1 MVFSKFFHS
10 NSGKSEEITPPKKP
24 ETFPEKK
31 ETCLKKA
38 ESFEFY
44 SLFII
49 KFIDSCICRVLGSS
63 ETFSPIAI
71 MKVKE
76 LEEQQGRNI
85 YLSWSEYL
93 YTKMLPWTTPSPYKK
108 KLLTLYGPMRSL
120 EFQFGPMTTYSASF
134 VKRHKSQHSDHP
146 VY

>member
-63 ETFSPIAI
+63 ETFSSIAI

-76 LEEQQGRNI
+76 LPTKPAFRRSGWIFRDVAGASLSPLVEAGRRVAMANG
-85 YLSWSEYL
+85 ERDA
-93 YTKMLPWTTPSPYKK
+93 P
-108 KLLTLYGPMRSL
+108 LTSRKIHPDLRKAG
-120 EFQFGPMTTYSASF
+120 F
-134 VKRHKSQHSDHP
+134 VGR
-146 VY
+146 